1 MTEANKKHKDV
12 IQADDNCFN
21 LNKKTRKKQQQQQ
34 IIRGVFRTQSKIKDR
49 AALTKIRANKEF

>member
-34 IIRGVFRTQSKIKDR
+34 IIGGVFSQNPVK
-49 AALTKIRANKEF
+49 N